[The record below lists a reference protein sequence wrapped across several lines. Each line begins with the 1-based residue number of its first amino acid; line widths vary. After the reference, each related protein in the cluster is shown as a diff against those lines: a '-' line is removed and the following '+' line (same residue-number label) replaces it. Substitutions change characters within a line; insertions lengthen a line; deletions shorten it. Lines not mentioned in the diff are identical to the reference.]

1 MINWFRRL
9 NIEFQT
15 VVWSIIVT
23 LGLLLLMIPLFF
35 FSLME
40 IPLGVA
46 LGALIGIIT
55 YLALGLVE
63 NKSKQKLSIG
73 LTITIIVLRLLV
85 IAGILFLVGWLYYA
99 KEVKI
104 FNIFAVVGGYLMTLV
119 INIIMVR
126 KEKVSALS

>member
-40 IPLGVA
+40 IPLGIA
-46 LGALIGIIT
+46 LGAAIGIIT
-55 YLALGLVE
+55 YLALGLVDD
-63 NKSKQKLSIG
+63 KSKQKLSIG

-85 IAGILFLVGWLYYA
+85 VAGILFLVGWLYYA
-99 KEVKI
+99 IGVKI
-104 FNIFAVVGGYLMTLV
+104 FNIFAVVGGYLMTLI
-119 INIIMVR
+119 INMIMIR
-126 KEKVSALS
+126 KDKVSALS

>member
-40 IPLGVA
+40 IPLGIA
-46 LGALIGIIT
+46 LGAAIGIIT
-55 YLALGLVE
+55 YLALGLVDD
-63 NKSKQKLSIG
+63 KSKQKLSIG

-85 IAGILFLVGWLYYA
+85 VAGILFLVGWLYYA
-99 KEVKI
+99 IGVKI
-104 FNIFAVVGGYLMTLV
+104 FNIFAVIGGYLMTLI
-119 INIIMVR
+119 INMIMVR
-126 KEKVSALS
+126 KDKVSALS

>member
-40 IPLGVA
+40 IPLGIA
-46 LGALIGIIT
+46 LGAAIGIIT

-104 FNIFAVVGGYLMTLV
+104 FNIFAVVGGYFMTLV
-119 INIIMVR
+119 INIILVR
-126 KEKVSALS
+126 KEKVGALS

>member
-1 MINWFRRL
+1 MINRFRRL

-40 IPLGVA
+40 IPLGIA

-73 LTITIIVLRLLV
+73 LTITIIVLRLLL

>member
-1 MINWFRRL
+1 MINWYRRL
-9 NIEFQT
+9 NIEFKT
-15 VVWSIIVT
+15 MVWSIIVT

-46 LGALIGIIT
+46 LGASVGIIT

-85 IAGILFLVGWLYYA
+85 IAGILFLVGWLYYT

-104 FNIFAVVGGYLMTLV
+104 FNIFAVVGGYFMTLV
-119 INIIMVR
+119 INIILVR

>member
-40 IPLGVA
+40 IPLGIA
-46 LGALIGIIT
+46 LGAAIGIIT
-55 YLALGLVE
+55 YLALGLVDD
-63 NKSKQKLSIG
+63 KSKQKLSIG

-85 IAGILFLVGWLYYA
+85 VAGILFLVGWLYYA
-99 KEVKI
+99 IGVKI
-104 FNIFAVVGGYLMTLV
+104 FNIFAVVGGYLMTLI
-119 INIIMVR
+119 INMIMVR
-126 KEKVSALS
+126 KDKVSALS